1 MRISEWSSDVCS
13 SDLDVDDA
21 IVLDHVEL
29 LEARVVS
36 DRLCG
41 IGIADDNETVHV
53 EKIQSFG
60 GDRRVELTVHQG
72 LDRGS
77 RFESETAENPSAEIG
92 RASCRERVCQY
103 V

>member
-1 MRISEWSSDVCS
+1 MSSAS
-13 SDLDVDDA
+13 SWLVAHGKLSAELAVKATDLRSLIVVDVDDA

-53 EKIQSFG
+53 EDPVVRWRSA
-60 GDRRVELTVHQG
+60 RRTH
-72 LDRGS
+72 RSS
-77 RFESETAENPSAEIG
+77 RP
-92 RASCRERVCQY
+92 RPREQV
-103 V
+103 